1 MKSKKPPILK
11 TAPRNVSIHRA
22 VLDTVGDF
30 LSALIVEL
38 IHYRFVKNDR
48 KRVYLQIDWLHEKLP
63 YISRAGLD
71 KKLNKLVRDGHIIK
85 TKGEGRHYHKCWY
98 SPSTEMREACTGNG
112 AKVYFNLDLAEKNLE
127 ASVVYAAI
135 VNLLKLGDELTLN
148 TQKLVEGSGLSIGK
162 VRKAV
167 NWLIKNKWIV
177 ARKTFGNKLIVSLFR
192 NHRLNPA
199 ELKAYLTHQQPTESY
214 PHFDQT
220 EDEPT
225 ERNPHIE

>member
-1 MKSKKPPILK
+1 
-11 TAPRNVSIHRA
+11 
-22 VLDTVGDF
+22 
-30 LSALIVEL
+30 
-38 IHYRFVKNDR
+38 
-48 KRVYLQIDWLHEKLP
+48 
-63 YISRAGLD
+63 
-71 KKLNKLVRDGHIIK
+71 
-85 TKGEGRHYHKCWY
+85 
-98 SPSTEMREACTGNG
+98 
-112 AKVYFNLDLAEKNLE
+112 VYFNLDLAEKNLE